1 MWCYMLFEETI
12 EKVKVES
19 QDILRVI
26 DRIKEAIVKNNKVSD
41 NYYNLKN
48 SVDQRNRKQLSD
60 YMEQMRILNDG
71 AEQGNLE
78 SEEDYLDRL

>member
-1 MWCYMLFEETI
+1 MLFEETI